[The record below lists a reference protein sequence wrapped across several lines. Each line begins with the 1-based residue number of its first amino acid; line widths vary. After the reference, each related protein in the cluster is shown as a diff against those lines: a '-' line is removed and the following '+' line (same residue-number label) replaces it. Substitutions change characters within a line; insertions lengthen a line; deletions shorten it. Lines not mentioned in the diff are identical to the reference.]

1 MSLKENVSYIKDE
14 ISTEEQFFENFFKI
28 EKFYKK
34 YKKIILAVVVA
45 GVLGLIGMT
54 LFDFLGQKNAVVA
67 NEAYTKVLLNNND
80 KGALDELKS
89 ANEELYNIALFQISQ
104 EKTTASNVAYLEDI
118 ASYNNA
124 VAKGDIVALDGM
136 IMKQDFLLKDFAVLS
151 KTLILIEK
159 KEYKKAKDTIAR
171 IDEKSRVLPLSNMI
185 KHFLLTK

>member
-45 GVLGLIGMT
+45 GVLGLIGMA
-54 LFDFLGQKNAVVA
+54 LFDFLSQKNAVVA

-104 EKTTASNVAYLEDI
+104 EKTTASNVAYIEDI
-118 ASYNNA
+118 ASYNTA
-124 VAKGDIVALDGM
+124 VAKGDIAALDGM
-136 IMKQDFLLKDFAVLS
+136 IMQQDFLLKDFAVLS

>member
-45 GVLGLIGMT
+45 GVLGLIGMA
-54 LFDFLGQKNAVVA
+54 LFDFLSQKNAVGA

-104 EKTTASNVAYLEDI
+104 EKTTASTVAYLEDI

-124 VAKGDIVALDGM
+124 VAKGDIAALDGM
-136 IMKQDFLLKDFAVLS
+136 IMQQDFLLKDFAVLS

>member
-45 GVLGLIGMT
+45 GVLGLIGMA
-54 LFDFLGQKNAVVA
+54 LFDFLSQKNAVVA
-67 NEAYTKVLLNNND
+67 NEAYTKVLLNNNE

-118 ASYNNA
+118 ASYNTA
-124 VAKGDIVALDGM
+124 VAKGDIAALDGM
-136 IMKQDFLLKDFAVLS
+136 IMQQDFLLKDFAVLS

>member
-1 MSLKENVSYIKDE
+1 MNLKENVSYIKDE

-34 YKKIILAVVVA
+34 YKKLILAVVVA

-136 IMKQDFLLKDFAVLS
+136 IMQQDFLLKDFAVLS

>member
-45 GVLGLIGMT
+45 GVLGLIGMA
-54 LFDFLGQKNAVVA
+54 LFDFLSQKNAVVA

-104 EKTTASNVAYLEDI
+104 EKTTASNVAYVEDI
-118 ASYNNA
+118 ASYNTA
-124 VAKGDIVALDGM
+124 VAKGDIAALDGM
-136 IMKQDFLLKDFAVLS
+136 IMQQDFLLKDFAVLS

>member
-34 YKKIILAVVVA
+34 YKKVILTVVLA
-45 GVLGLIGMT
+45 GVLGGIGVVIV
-54 LFDFLGQKNAVVA
+54 DFVNQKNAVVA
-67 NEAYTKVLLNNND
+67 NEAYSKVLLNTSDN
-80 KGALDELKS
+80 GALNELKS

-104 EKTTASNVAYLEDI
+104 EKATATNVAYLEDI
-118 ASYNNA
+118 ASYNKA
-124 VAKGDIVALDGM
+124 VAKGDIIALDGM
-136 IMKQDFLLKDFAVLS
+136 IMNQNFLLKDFAVLS

-171 IDEKSRVLPLSNMI
+171 IDEKSRVLPLANMI

>member
-104 EKTTASNVAYLEDI
+104 EKTTASNVAYLKDI
-118 ASYNNA
+118 ASYNTA

-136 IMKQDFLLKDFAVLS
+136 IMQQDFLLKDFAVLS

>member
-34 YKKIILAVVVA
+34 YKKLILAVVVA

>member
-45 GVLGLIGMT
+45 GVLGLIGMA
-54 LFDFLGQKNAVVA
+54 LFDFLSQKNAVVA

-118 ASYNNA
+118 ASYNTA
-124 VAKGDIVALDGM
+124 VAKGDIAALDGM
-136 IMKQDFLLKDFAVLS
+136 IMQQDFLLKDFAVLS